1 MTTINYFDNDI
12 TIFYNKDNHSC
23 MVNKSIRRGRIWE
36 KKLINIYKEY
46 INKDSV
52 VLDIG
57 ANLGCHTVPLSLLCK
72 KVYAFEAQEKIYKL
86 LSETIEYNKL
96 DNVKLFNN
104 IVSDGS
110 KDELEFVNSGC
121 GRGGTTTHRPR
132 LTGNITTEKCITIDS
147 LNLVKCDFIKIDVEG
162 AEWETLAGATETIKK
177 FHPVIILET
186 WNSKKNM
193 VKLGKYCIDYGYS
206 FTYIK
211 GDNYLLKPDNCG
223 TLL

>member
-12 TIFYNKDNHSC
+12 TMFYNTDNHSC
-23 MVNKSIRRGRIWE
+23 SVNKSIRSGRVWE
-36 KKLINIYKEY
+36 KKLIGIYKEY

-72 KVYAFEAQEKIYKL
+72 EVLAFEPQEKIYDL
-86 LSETIEYNKL
+86 LKQTIDYNKL

-110 KDELEFVNSGC
+110 KEVEEFVNSGC
-121 GRGGTTTHRPR
+121 GRGGTTSHRPR
-132 LTGNITTEKCITIDS
+132 LSGIITTEKCITIDS

-162 AEWETLAGATETIKK
+162 SEWSVLEGGTETIKK
-177 FHPVIILET
+177 YMPIIILET

-193 VKLGKYCIDYGYS
+193 VKLNKYCNEYGYS
-206 FTYIK
+206 FEYLK
-211 GDNYLLKPDNCG
+211 GDNYLLTKK
-223 TLL
+223 

>member
-12 TIFYNKDNHSC
+12 TMFYNTDNHSC
-23 MVNKSIRRGRIWE
+23 AVNKSIRRGRIWE

-57 ANLGCHTVPLSLLCK
+57 ANLGCHTVPLSLLCN
-72 KVYAFEAQEKIYKL
+72 KVYAFEAQEKLYKL
-86 LSETIEYNKL
+86 LSETIEYNEL

-110 KDELEFVNSGC
+110 KEELEFVNSGC
-121 GRGGTTTHRPR
+121 GRGGITTYRPR
-132 LTGNITTEKCITIDS
+132 LGGIITTEKCITIDS
-147 LNLVKCDFIKIDVEG
+147 LGLKELDFIKIDVEG
-162 AEWETLAGATETIKK
+162 AEFEVLAGAAETIKK
-177 FHPVIILET
+177 LHPVIILET
-186 WNSKKNM
+186 WNTKRNKINL
-193 VKLGKYCIDYGYS
+193 VKYCNEYGYS

>member
-12 TIFYNKDNHSC
+12 TMFYNTDNHSC
-23 MVNKSIRRGRIWE
+23 AVNKSIRSGRIWE
-36 KKLINIYKEY
+36 KKLIGLYKEY

-72 KVYAFEAQEKIYKL
+72 KVYAFEAQVKLYKL
-86 LSETIEYNKL
+86 LSETIEYNEL

-110 KDELEFVNSGC
+110 KEELEFVNSGC
-121 GRGGTTTHRPR
+121 GRGGITTYRPR
-132 LTGNITTEKCITIDS
+132 LGGIITTEKCITIDS
-147 LNLVKCDFIKIDVEG
+147 LGLKE
-162 AEWETLAGATETIKK
+162 LAGAAETIKK
-177 FHPVIILET
+177 LHPVIILET
-186 WNSKKNM
+186 WNTKRNKINL
-193 VKLGKYCIDYGYS
+193 VKYCNEYGYS

-211 GDNYLLKPDNCG
+211 GDNYLLKPDNSG